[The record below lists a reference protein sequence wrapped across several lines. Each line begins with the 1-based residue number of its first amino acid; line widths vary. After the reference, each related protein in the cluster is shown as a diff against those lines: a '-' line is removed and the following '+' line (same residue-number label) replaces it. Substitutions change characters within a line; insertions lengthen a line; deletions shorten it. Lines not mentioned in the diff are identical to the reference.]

1 MEELNKRSR
10 IQNSAVALF
19 SEQGVEA
26 TSVND
31 IVRRANVAKGTF
43 YIYYKDKKE
52 LISQILTEKHG
63 KALNDLMNASYEKSR
78 QGMMDWRHAFA
89 NELISFYRHNPK
101 ILKMIQKN
109 ITSIFDCDKH
119 REQVLAHIEKLDAFL
134 QCFHQEKESRKDA
147 MNRFML
153 MMEMIGVISFHAI
166 FYEQPDTMDSVEPVL
181 LKMIERMYL

>member
-1 MEELNKRSR
+1 M
-10 IQNSAVALF
+10 
-19 SEQGVEA
+19 VE
-26 TSVND
+26 
-31 IVRRANVAKGTF
+31 
-43 YIYYKDKKE
+43 E

>member
-1 MEELNKRSR
+1 
-10 IQNSAVALF
+10 
-19 SEQGVEA
+19 
-26 TSVND
+26 
-31 IVRRANVAKGTF
+31 
-43 YIYYKDKKE
+43 
-52 LISQILTEKHG
+52 
-63 KALNDLMNASYEKSR
+63 
-78 QGMMDWRHAFA
+78 MDWRHAFA